1 MANQILQQLQQNNI
15 MMQAIG
21 AMLRGETP
29 QQFIQNLAKTK
40 PELNGLDLSNP
51 EKTAEQLYREKGED
65 ITAAKADIQSQVGQF
80 ISK

>member
-29 QQFIQNLAKTK
+29 QQFLQNLAKTK